1 MKSILTTRMLLVV
14 FVFLGVFSGIN
25 EVFAA
30 KRNIEEE
37 RRHARLRATYITRL
51 VKFIR
56 WDENST
62 HSSKPFNIIVLG
74 NEDVGFVQSLEFLV
88 KYGNLSVN
96 GRSVIVSH
104 FTNSQSKK
112 AIQTIKNG
120 VEFIY
125 FTKNSILNA
134 SDIMPFRNG
143 AMFLAEG
150 RSFVENESGCIGFEE
165 SRNRI
170 KLIFNETCFKR
181 KFAKVNP
188 VLTSLK
194 SVVEVVKPN

>member
-37 RRHARLRATYITRL
+37 RRNARLRATYITRL

-104 FTNSQSKK
+104 SQILKVKK
-112 AIQTIKNG
+112 RFKPLRMVLNL
-120 VEFIY
+120 FILLK
-125 FTKNSILNA
+125 FNL
-134 SDIMPFRNG
+134 
-143 AMFLAEG
+143 E
-150 RSFVENESGCIGFEE
+150 CI
-165 SRNRI
+165 RY
-170 KLIFNETCFKR
+170 
-181 KFAKVNP
+181 
-188 VLTSLK
+188 
-194 SVVEVVKPN
+194 